1 MAQIPLHVVIG
12 NAVPTEAR
20 ALIDKNVAELEEFH
34 PGIISC
40 HVAVTAP
47 DHRHREGGLYD
58 VHITVRV
65 PRHADIVVSHHA
77 AEKHER
83 EHLEVAIKRAF
94 HEARR
99 QLQDSARESRLDVKS
114 HVSPDHGRVTQIFRD
129 EGYGFIEASD
139 GHELYFH
146 RNSVTDGKFS
156 HLKPHS
162 EVRFVE
168 TEGEKGP
175 QASSVIPLGKHHLD

>member
-1 MAQIPLHVVIG
+1 MAQVPLHI
-12 NAVPTEAR
+12 ALDDSVPSQAR
-20 ALIDKNVAELEEFH
+20 ETIESAARELEQYH
-34 PGIISC
+34 ARITSC
-40 HVAVTAP
+40 RVAVSAP
-47 DHRHREGGLYD
+47 DHRHREGGLFD

-65 PRHADIVVSHHA
+65 PHHADIVVSHRA
-77 AEKHER
+77 GEKHER
-83 EHLEVAIKRAF
+83 EHLDVAIRRAF

-114 HVSPDHGRVTQIFRD
+114 HVPTDHGRVARLFRD

-146 RNSVTDGKFS
+146 RNSVADGKFD
-156 HLKPHS
+156 HLRAGS

-168 TEGEKGP
+168 TEGEKGL
-175 QASSVIPLGKHHLD
+175 QASTVSVIGKHHLD